1 VARDS
6 ASSKRKV
13 QSRRKGLLEVDEVL
27 RQQAK
32 PVPQNGAQQPKG
44 SDEMKW
50 FWVAVLTI
58 EMISL

>member
-1 VARDS
+1 
-6 ASSKRKV
+6 V

-44 SDEMKW
+44 NDEIKW

-58 EMISL
+58 EKISL